1 LLQSFINYIKIL
13 TEAGITKDL
22 TSVQ

>member
-1 LLQSFINYIKIL
+1 MIHH
-13 TEAGITKDL
+13 KDL